1 MEKVLTDEIGSLLL
15 FAGVFMLAIIAIM
28 SILLPILIFKILAE
42 ISDMNKKLNR
52 ILNLLSEG
60 ARENRTPPQPWPSEE
75 RRAGS
80 SVAKKSGLTDIGK
93 KPLRFQ

>member
-1 MEKVLTDEIGSLLL
+1 MEKVLTGEIGSLLL

-28 SILLPILIFKILAE
+28 SILLPILVFRILTE

-60 ARENRTPPQPWPSEE
+60 ARKNRTSPQPSED

-80 SVAKKSGLTDIGK
+80 AVAKKNSPAGIGE